1 MLKHV
6 GRHGDRKVAIV
17 FREIPNEDHMCLV
30 IYPDVLPTHIHNS
43 VMSVLES
50 APGQQATNLADVF
63 HRNLLPDGR
72 NILQT
77 LHAEGMLKKVAANQ
91 VILTPTP
98 NTSVKLDE
106 VNKLVKEME
115 SGAEA
120 LKRMQEIDQNQGI
133 VDPAVKRQAEQ
144 AFKRKQLEE
153 HFKAE
158 DSELA
163 AQQEMIQEKLADL
176 CEEIGVDSLKTPYGS
191 ASKSIKTRYWTR
203 ITRPSKVSPTTPEN
217 WIRLSWPRGTTITTT
232 VLRRTARRGVT
243 TFLKTRVQ
251 RSVVSRCTTSSAPT
265 RKLLASLVT
274 GRFKTRQRLITRR

>member
-30 IYPDVLPTHIHNS
+30 IYPDVLPTHIHQS
-43 VMSVLES
+43 VMTVLES

-77 LHAEGMLKKVAANQ
+77 LHVEGMLKKIATNQ

-98 NTSVKLDE
+98 TTSVKLDE

-120 LKRMQEIDQNQGI
+120 LKRMQEIDQNAGI
-133 VDPAVKRQAEQ
+133 VPPEVKRQAEAEFKKNKQTQ
-144 AFKRKQLEE
+144 AAASTQSNDANALDD
-153 HFKAE
+153 HT
-158 DSELA
+158 LA
-163 AQQEMIQEKLADL
+163 ANMLNQAKRMEQEAQGLIAEASRMKKEA
-176 CEEIGVDSLKTPYGS
+176 ERMFPGVSVKDAKTVDTS
-191 ASKSIKTRYWTR
+191 VASKRG
-203 ITRPSKVSPTTPEN
+203 RPAKN
-217 WIRLSWPRGTTITTT
+217 RT
-232 VLRRTARRGVT
+232 VTDAAL
-243 TFLKTRVQ
+243 Q
-251 RSVVSRCTTSSAPT
+251 
-265 RKLLASLVT
+265 
-274 GRFKTRQRLITRR
+274 

>member
-6 GRHGDRKVAIV
+6 GRHGDRRVAIV

-43 VMSVLES
+43 VMGVLES

-77 LHAEGMLKKVAANQ
+77 LHAEGMLKKIATNQ

-98 NTSVKLDE
+98 STSVKLDE

-144 AFKRKQLEE
+144 AFKRKQLEQ
-153 HFKAE
+153 
-158 DSELA
+158 
-163 AQQEMIQEKLADL
+163 AQRQQ
-176 CEEIGVDSLKTPYGS
+176 IGRAHV
-191 ASKSIKTRYWTR
+191 
-203 ITRPSKVSPTTPEN
+203 
-217 WIRLSWPRGTTITTT
+217 
-232 VLRRTARRGVT
+232 
-243 TFLKTRVQ
+243 
-251 RSVVSRCTTSSAPT
+251 
-265 RKLLASLVT
+265 
-274 GRFKTRQRLITRR
+274 